1 MEMTG
6 KTQNEAVQVL
16 RGIPVNGTVDI
27 LVSRQVLAEDE
38 SDGNSEVVSTPSLTV
53 CISKLSFGGS

>member
-1 MEMTG
+1 MTG

-16 RGIPVNGTVDI
+16 RGIPVNSTVDI

-38 SDGNSEVVSTPSLTV
+38 LDENSEVVSTMH
-53 CISKLSFGGS
+53 